1 MADDLTSVEGHL
13 ERILATVRPLPD
25 FPQPLMETLGLAA
38 AEDVVSPIRLP
49 SFDNS
54 GMDGYA
60 VCHRDV
66 LTASEESPVHLP
78 VVGEIGAGHDLDRRA
93 RRHGQQ
99 LGLAGTDLPDDRQ
112 VHR

>member
-1 MADDLTSVEGHL
+1 MADDLTTVEDHL
-13 ERILATVRPLPD
+13 ERILASVAPLPD

-38 AEDVVSPIRLP
+38 AEDVVAPIRLP

-66 LTASEESPVHLP
+66 AAASEESPVHLP
-78 VVGEIGAGHDLDRRA
+78 VVGDVTLGAASAQRVAPGTVLSDGQSETDGAA
-93 RRHGQQ
+93 RG
-99 LGLAGTDLPDDRQ
+99 
-112 VHR
+112 